1 MVDEA
6 SDAAV
11 VDDGDEM
18 AGAVRGMLL
27 AVAASIAFGG
37 GVWTFRGAEDGSA
50 WFAAYILEESLSI
63 DNLFVFSLIF
73 SYFQTPPAS
82 QPKVLR
88 YGLLAAIALRGVFIV
103 GGLAV
108 VERFELALL
117 PCAFILLYSAYGI
130 LAGSDDEEDL
140 SQNAIVQATK
150 RYLPST
156 DLYDGDNFFTRAA
169 DGARV
174 ATPLLLALVCIELS
188 DVVFAVD
195 SVPAVFG
202 VTTDPFLAL
211 SSNACAVL
219 GLRQLYTLIAEA
231 VDAFEYLMYGVAF
244 VLAFIGLKL
253 LGSFAGVEVPTE
265 VSLAVVVASIGAG
278 VGASLLLP
286 PPDDDSGGGSSG
298 E

>member
-1 MVDEA
+1 MPRPRRVLLWLGCWLGCADALTRPPLLHSLRAPPAALAAARASPLRAVARVAAARRRRPPSMKGGGMVDEA

-108 VERFELALL
+108 VE
-117 PCAFILLYSAYGI
+117 
-130 LAGSDDEEDL
+130 
-140 SQNAIVQATK
+140 
-150 RYLPST
+150 
-156 DLYDGDNFFTRAA
+156 
-169 DGARV
+169 
-174 ATPLLLALVCIELS
+174 
-188 DVVFAVD
+188 
-195 SVPAVFG
+195 
-202 VTTDPFLAL
+202 
-211 SSNACAVL
+211 
-219 GLRQLYTLIAEA
+219 
-231 VDAFEYLMYGVAF
+231 
-244 VLAFIGLKL
+244 
-253 LGSFAGVEVPTE
+253 
-265 VSLAVVVASIGAG
+265 
-278 VGASLLLP
+278 
-286 PPDDDSGGGSSG
+286 
-298 E
+298 

>member
-88 YGLLAAIALRGVFIV
+88 YGLLAAIALRGAPEALPSPQALGASGREGRAGLGRAGGVACGRPLRERQRLPGLPTPQRLLESPPLGPSRTLSDPSRLLLLCRRRRRRRCCRRQRDTLAPLLRVGVFIV

-108 VERFELALL
+108 VEVLL
-117 PCAFILLYSAYGI
+117 PYPSFGLSVFFLSGAGGGA
-130 LAGSDDEEDL
+130 LAGARGASVL
-140 SQNAIVQATK
+140 GRAHHVVV
-150 RYLPST
+150 
-156 DLYDGDNFFTRAA
+156 RAA
-169 DGARV
+169 RTAPAR
-174 ATPLLLALVCIELS
+174 ARARTHTHTCMHACTQTHS
-188 DVVFAVD
+188 
-195 SVPAVFG
+195 
-202 VTTDPFLAL
+202 PFL
-211 SSNACAVL
+211 
-219 GLRQLYTLIAEA
+219 
-231 VDAFEYLMYGVAF
+231 
-244 VLAFIGLKL
+244 
-253 LGSFAGVEVPTE
+253 P
-265 VSLAVVVASIGAG
+265 
-278 VGASLLLP
+278 LP
-286 PPDDDSGGGSSG
+286 PQDLKG
-298 E
+298 EDTHRTHL

>member
-88 YGLLAAIALRGVFIV
+88 YGLLAAIALRG
-103 GGLAV
+103 AP
-108 VERFELALL
+108 EALPL
-117 PCAFILLYSAYGI
+117 PKPWGR
-130 LAGSDDEEDL
+130 
-140 SQNAIVQATK
+140 V
-150 RYLPST
+150 
-156 DLYDGDNFFTRAA
+156 
-169 DGARV
+169 GARGV
-174 ATPLLLALVCIELS
+174 RAWGVRAVWRAGGPCVRGRGFRGCPRRNASSSHHLS
-188 DVVFAVD
+188 DPLGPSRTPRACCRCAAAAAAAV
-195 SVPAVFG
+195 A
-202 VTTDPFLAL
+202 A
-211 SSNACAVL
+211 A
-219 GLRQLYTLIAEA
+219 
-231 VDAFEYLMYGVAF
+231 
-244 VLAFIGLKL
+244 
-253 LGSFAGVEVPTE
+253 
-265 VSLAVVVASIGAG
+265 ASET
-278 VGASLLLP
+278 P
-286 PPDDDSGGGSSG
+286 PRPSCG
-298 E
+298 